1 MKLSEGVVELEKNF
15 HHPYYVDETTSIRV
29 EDLKYLSPIKKI
41 LLVLNLLFRDIS

>member
-15 HHPYYVDETTSIRV
+15 HHPCSLRYITSLSV

-41 LLVLNLLFRDIS
+41 LFILNFSFNSML